1 TFWTDPSIQWFDQPI
16 CAKYQATLAFK
27 AFEQKSFE
35 DLAYCSPIYLKGANG
50 VLL

>member
-1 TFWTDPSIQWFDQPI
+1 M
-16 CAKYQATLAFK
+16 
-27 AFEQKSFE
+27 AFEMKAFE